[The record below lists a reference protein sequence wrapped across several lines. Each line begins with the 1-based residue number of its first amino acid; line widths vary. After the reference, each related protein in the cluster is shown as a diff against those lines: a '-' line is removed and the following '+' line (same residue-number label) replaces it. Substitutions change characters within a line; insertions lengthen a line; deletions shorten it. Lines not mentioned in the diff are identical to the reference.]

1 MLSGK
6 RSAILDLDHPP
17 NRAQLESLLATTDV
31 RVQGYRP
38 GLLQRHRLD
47 AAAVAH
53 LHPHLSVVTMS
64 AWGRKGLWAT
74 RRGFD
79 SLLQCLTGISA
90 GSNNGGQ
97 LGALPA
103 QVLDHG
109 TGYLAAAAAM
119 FALAGTVSGEPPA
132 YISLSLAQTAQRLIG
147 GLSNGS
153 DVPPERP
160 LVPASRMV
168 RLAGSPM
175 PVHVLQPPGLVGDLR
190 PAWSGP
196 PTTAATLPNGRRH
209 HQMSPDPR
217 RRPMNAGQWSVLVL
231 GAVFVGFSKTGHG
244 LGSTVRGVRA
254 RRAVRPTFGASRR
267 PHHTG
272 LPRARGQRP
281 GAHSTPCRH
290 RRHTHRVR
298 DHGRERRRTHHLALS
313 AA

>member
-6 RSAILDLDHPP
+6 RSAILDLDHPR

-31 RVQGYRP
+31 MVQGYRP

-47 AAAVAH
+47 AAAAAH

-79 SLLQCLTGISA
+79 SLLQCLTGIPA
-90 GSNNGGQ
+90 GSSIGGQ
-97 LGALPA
+97 PGALSA

-119 FALAGTVSGEPPA
+119 FALAR
-132 YISLSLAQTAQRLIG
+132 RLIG

-168 RLAGSPM
+168 RLAGSPK

-196 PTTAATLPNGRRH
+196 TDYGSDPAQWPTP
-209 HQMSPDPR
+209 
-217 RRPMNAGQWSVLVL
+217 
-231 GAVFVGFSKTGHG
+231 
-244 LGSTVRGVRA
+244 
-254 RRAVRPTFGASRR
+254 
-267 PHHTG
+267 
-272 LPRARGQRP
+272 
-281 GAHSTPCRH
+281 
-290 RRHTHRVR
+290 
-298 DHGRERRRTHHLALS
+298 
-313 AA
+313 